1 MQHYCKYLIFA
12 FRMNIKINWDGL
24 GIITSVAC
32 AIHCAILPL
41 VLTSLPLFGL
51 NIIHNLF
58 FEWSMITIAFLV
70 GSYSLYHGYIKHHRS
85 LMPLLIFATGFV
97 FLVTK
102 QFFHEQEFYFL
113 VPAVILIISAH
124 YINYKLCHRSK
135 CQSAHHQH

>member
-1 MQHYCKYLIFA
+1 
-12 FRMNIKINWDGL
+12 MNIKINWDGL